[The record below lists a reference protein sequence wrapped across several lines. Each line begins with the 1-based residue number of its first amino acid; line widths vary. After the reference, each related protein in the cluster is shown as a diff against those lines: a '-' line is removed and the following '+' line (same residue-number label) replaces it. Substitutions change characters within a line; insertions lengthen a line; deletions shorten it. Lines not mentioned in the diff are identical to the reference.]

1 MAVEIFAATSG
12 LNGSVVVRSAVA
24 AIVAGTPLVLGAVGE
39 IHAERSGV
47 MNLGV
52 EGMMLL
58 GALFG
63 IIGTIAGGSPW
74 VGLLAAMAGGAL
86 LASIFAFLSV
96 SLRVNQVVSGLA
108 LVIVGTGLSSYLG
121 KVPDPALTGRGA
133 VASFNPI
140 FHGGP
145 AKLPLLGPL
154 FFGHDPVVYLSWLI
168 VAGAS
173 YYLYRTRAG
182 LAVRA
187 VGEDPATADAAGIR
201 VGLIRYVHVI
211 IGGALAGMGGGYLSI
226 AITGIWQDQITA
238 GAGWIAFALVSFSGW
253 RPWRALLAA
262 YVFGALTSLNFTLQ
276 AIGIKIPSDLLAML
290 PFVMTIL
297 VLMVV
302 SATSSRSRA
311 LQAPAALGTP
321 YVRESR

>member
-1 MAVEIFAATSG
+1 MAMEIIAAASG
-12 LNGSVVVRSAVA
+12 LNDSVAVRSAVA
-24 AIVAGTPLVLGAVGE
+24 AVVAGTPLVLAAVGE

-52 EGMMLL
+52 EGMMLI
-58 GALFG
+58 GALLG
-63 IIGTIAGGSPW
+63 IVGTIAGGSPW
-74 VGLLAAMAGGAL
+74 IGLAAATAGGAA
-86 LASIFAFLSV
+86 LAAIFAVLSI
-96 SLRVNQVVSGLA
+96 SLRVNQVVTGLA

-121 KVPDPALTGRGA
+121 KVPNPALTDRGA
-133 VASFNPI
+133 VQSFNPI
-140 FHGGP
+140 LHAGL
-145 AKLPLLGPL
+145 AKLPLIGPL
-154 FFGHDPVVYLSWLI
+154 FFGNDPVVYLSWII
-168 VAGAS
+168 VGVSS

-201 VGLIRYVHVI
+201 VGLVRYVHVI
-211 IGGALAGMGGGYLSI
+211 LGGALAGMGGGYLSI

-253 RPWRALLAA
+253 RPWRVLLAA

-276 AIGIKIPSDLLAML
+276 ALGIKIPSDLLAML
-290 PFVMTIL
+290 PFIMTIV
-297 VLMVV
+297 VLMIV
-302 SATSSRSRA
+302 SATSSTSRA
-311 LQAPAALGTP
+311 LQAPAALSTP